1 METEDQHKSRLA
13 EEAQKEARL
22 KAEAADKEKK
32 EKEKVEKEKEK
43 VKAEH
48 KQENL
53 MKGSLTL
60 HPPLPPSQLGSH
72 SFTPFVPNSPMG
84 PPQNNDPNNVPPRS
98 PQYSRQMPNGNS
110 PCSQGGQNG
119 GSSMMTSP
127 LACPIMGI

>member
-43 VKAEH
+43 AEH

-53 MKGSLTL
+53 MKGSLTS
-60 HPPLPPSQLGSH
+60 HPPPPPSQLGSH
-72 SFTPFVPNSPMG
+72 SFTPFVHRIMIQTMVRPDHLNIR
-84 PPQNNDPNNVPPRS
+84 DKCRTV
-98 PQYSRQMPNGNS
+98 
-110 PCSQGGQNG
+110 
-119 GSSMMTSP
+119 TV
-127 LACPIMGI
+127 LAHKAVKMAVLQ